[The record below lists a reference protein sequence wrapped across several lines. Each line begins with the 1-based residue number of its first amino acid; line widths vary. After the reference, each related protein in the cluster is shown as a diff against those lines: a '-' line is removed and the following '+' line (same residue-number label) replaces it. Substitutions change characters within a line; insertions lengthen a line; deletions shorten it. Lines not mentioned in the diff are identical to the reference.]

1 MLKFVL
7 RSALWAAAM
16 MVAVLGL
23 LGSGPA
29 HAHSGHGGT
38 GTTATGSLTVV
49 SLGSAVLQ
57 CFEVERHSSGLSAS
71 EPTPSPETGAAK
83 TCCGN
88 FACHAT
94 VSPEHEGQGPAAVTR
109 EAFALLNAAVLPAFN
124 GSGLERPPKAAR

>member
-7 RSALWAAAM
+7 KSALWPAAL

-29 HAHSGHGGT
+29 LAHSGHGGA
-38 GTTATGSLTVV
+38 GTTAAGSLAVA
-49 SLGSAVLQ
+49 SPESAPLQ
-57 CFEVERHSSGLSAS
+57 CFAVERHGSGLDAS
-71 EPTPSPETGAAK
+71 EPAPSPEPGAAK

-94 VSPEHEGQGPAAVTR
+94 VSPEHEGHGPAAVAR

>member
-7 RSALWAAAM
+7 RSALWAAVL

-29 HAHSGHGGT
+29 LAHSGHGGT
-38 GTTATGSLTVV
+38 GTAATVV
-49 SLGSAVLQ
+49 FPDPGIPQ
-57 CFEVERHSSGLSAS
+57 CFEVERQGSGLSAS
-71 EPTPSPETGAAK
+71 EPTPSPETGAAE

-94 VSPEHEGQGPAAVTR
+94 VSPAHEGHGPAAVAR

-124 GSGLERPPKAAR
+124 GSGLERPPKPAR